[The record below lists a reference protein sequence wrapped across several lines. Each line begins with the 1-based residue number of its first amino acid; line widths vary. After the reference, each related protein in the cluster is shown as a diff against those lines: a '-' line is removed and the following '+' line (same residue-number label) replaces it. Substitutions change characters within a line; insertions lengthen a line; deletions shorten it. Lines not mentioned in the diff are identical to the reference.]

1 MTDTL
6 DGVTPAPPRVRFA
19 PAPTGS
25 LHVGS
30 ARSALFNW
38 LYARATGG
46 TMVLRIE
53 DTDTER
59 NRPELIDG
67 ILRSLEWLGIDW
79 DEGPIH
85 QSGRFEMYREAVAT
99 LLADGRA
106 YLVDA
111 ADEPVDGNAMADG
124 LAVRFRVP
132 DKGAIEFSDVI
143 RGDVRFENENVEDF
157 VIWRSNGTPTFL
169 IANAVD
175 DVDLAISHVIRG
187 EDLLSSTPKVLHL
200 REALGH
206 PERPVFAHLPLLVNE
221 RRQKLSKRRDDVA
234 LWDYRDKG
242 YLPEAMA
249 NYLALLGWGP
259 PDGVEVRPMGEI
271 VERFR
276 LDDVTRSPAF
286 FDVKK
291 LDHVNGEWIRLLDVD
306 DFVARCGPVLAAGPW
321 NADDFDAESFRAMA
335 PLVQE
340 RVATLDDVTGYVDWL
355 FLDAPPIDEA
365 SWHKAMVKGP
375 DAAAI
380 LDDALVSFAT
390 LADTDWTTESLH
402 AVLLAVGEAHGLK
415 LGKAQAPIR
424 VAVTGRTVGPPLFE
438 SLALLGRDR
447 TLQRLQ
453 AARARL

>member
-1 MTDTL
+1 MTSR
-6 DGVTPAPPRVRFA
+6 APRVRFA

-38 LYARATGG
+38 LYARAVGG

-59 NRPELIDG
+59 NKPELIDG

-85 QSGRFEMYREAVAT
+85 QSERFDLYRDAAAR
-99 LLADGRA
+99 LLAEGRA

-111 ADEPVDGNAMADG
+111 DDQEVAGDRLTAG
-124 LAVRFRVP
+124 LAVRYRVP
-132 DKGAIEFSDVI
+132 DEGAIEFDDVI
-143 RGDVRFENENVEDF
+143 RGHVRFENANVEDP

-175 DVDLAISHVIRG
+175 DVDLGITHVIRG
-187 EDLLSSTPKVLHL
+187 EDLLSSTPKVIHL
-200 REALGH
+200 RAALGH
-206 PERPVFAHLPLLVNE
+206 TVLPVYAHLPLLVNE
-221 RRQKLSKRRDDVA
+221 KRQKLSKRRDDVA
-234 LWDYRDKG
+234 LWDYRDQG

-259 PDGVEVRPMGEI
+259 PDGVEVRPMDEI
-271 VERFR
+271 IERFR
-276 LDDVTRSPAF
+276 LEDITKSAAF
-286 FDVKK
+286 FDRKK
-291 LDHVNGEWIRLLDVD
+291 LDHVNGEWIRGLAVG
-306 DFVARCGPVLAAGPW
+306 DFVERCGPVLAEGPW
-321 NADDFDAESFRAMA
+321 PPGAFDATAFAEIA

-340 RVATLDDVTGYVDWL
+340 RVTTLDDVPGYVDWL
-355 FLDAPPIDEA
+355 FLDQAPIDDA
-365 SWHKAMVKGP
+365 SWEKAMVKGP
-375 DAAAI
+375 DAAGL
-380 LDDALVSFAT
+380 LDDALAAFADV
-390 LADTDWTTESLH
+390 AWDAESLH
-402 AVLLAVGEAHGLK
+402 ACLLALGEARGLK
-415 LGKAQAPIR
+415 LGKAQAPVR

-438 SLALLGRDR
+438 SLALLGRER
-447 TLQRLQ
+447 TLERVR

>member
-1 MTDTL
+1 MTPS
-6 DGVTPAPPRVRFA
+6 VPRVRFA

-38 LYARATGG
+38 LYARAVGG

-59 NRPELIDG
+59 NKPELIDG

-85 QSGRFEMYREAVAT
+85 QSDRFELYREAASS
-99 LLADGRA
+99 LLSQGLA

-111 ADEPVDGNAMADG
+111 DDQVVEGDAITPG

-132 DKGAIEFSDVI
+132 DEGAIEFSDVI
-143 RGDVRFENENVEDF
+143 RGDVRFENANVEDF

-187 EDLLSSTPKVLHL
+187 EDLLSTTPKVIHL
-200 REALGH
+200 RAALGH
-206 PERPVFAHLPLLVNE
+206 TVLPVFAHLPLLVNE
-221 RRQKLSKRRDDVA
+221 QRQKLSKRRDDVA

-259 PDGVEVRPMGEI
+259 ADGVEVRPMAEI
-271 VERFR
+271 IEQFR
-276 LDDVTRSPAF
+276 LEDITKSPAF

-291 LDHVNGEWIRLLDVD
+291 LDHVNGEWMRGLDAA
-306 DFVARCGPVLAAGPW
+306 DFVERCAPVLAEGPW
-321 NADDFDAESFRAMA
+321 AGDAFDADAFAALA

-340 RVATLDDVTGYVDWL
+340 RVTTLADVPGYVDWL
-355 FLDAPPIDEA
+355 FLAETPVDEA
-365 SWHKAMVKGP
+365 SWQKAMVKGP
-375 DAAAI
+375 DAAGL
-380 LDDALVSFAT
+380 LDDAISALAT
-390 LADTDWTTESLH
+390 ADWTTESLH
-402 AVLLAVGEAHGLK
+402 ACLLGVGEARGLK
-415 LGKAQAPIR
+415 LGKAQAPVR

-438 SLALLGRDR
+438 SLVLLGRDR
-447 TLQRLQ
+447 TLQRLR

>member
-1 MTDTL
+1 
-6 DGVTPAPPRVRFA
+6 VPRVRFA

-38 LYARATGG
+38 LYARAVGG

-59 NRPELIDG
+59 NKPELIDG

-85 QSGRFEMYREAVAT
+85 QSDRFELYREAAAR
-99 LLADGRA
+99 LLAEGRA

-111 ADEPVDGNAMADG
+111 DDQEVDGDRLAPG

-132 DKGAIEFSDVI
+132 DDGAIEFDDVI
-143 RGDVRFENENVEDF
+143 RGHVRFENDNVEDP

-175 DVDLAISHVIRG
+175 DVDLDITHVIRG
-187 EDLLSSTPKVLHL
+187 EDLLSSTPKVIHL
-200 REALGH
+200 RLALGH
-206 PERPVFAHLPLLVNE
+206 TELPVYAHLPLLVNAQ
-221 RRQKLSKRRDDVA
+221 RQKLSKRRDDVA

-271 VERFR
+271 IERFR
-276 LDDVTRSPAF
+276 LEDVTKSAAF
-286 FDVKK
+286 FDLKK
-291 LDHVNGEWIRLLDVD
+291 LDHVNGEWVRRLDVD
-306 DFVARCGPVLAAGPW
+306 DFVARCEPVLAEGPW
-321 NADDFDAESFRAMA
+321 KADDFDPVAFAELA

-340 RVATLDDVTGYVDWL
+340 RVTTLGDVPDYVDWL
-355 FLDAPPIDEA
+355 FLDEAPVDEG
-365 SWHKAMVKGP
+365 SWEKAMVKGP
-375 DAAAI
+375 DAAGL
-380 LDDALVSFAT
+380 LDDAIAAFAT
-390 LADTDWTTESLH
+390 VEWTAEALH
-402 AVLLAVGEAHGLK
+402 AGLLALGEARGLK
-415 LGKAQAPIR
+415 LGKAQAPVR

-438 SLALLGRDR
+438 SLVVMGRDR
-447 TLQRLQ
+447 TLERLR
-453 AARARL
+453 AARSRL

>member
-1 MTDTL
+1 M
-6 DGVTPAPPRVRFA
+6 PRVRFA

-38 LYARATGG
+38 LYARAVGG

-59 NRPELIDG
+59 NKPELIDG

-85 QSGRFEMYREAVAT
+85 QSDRFELYREAAGR
-99 LLADGRA
+99 LLAEGRA

-111 ADEPVDGNAMADG
+111 DEQLVEGDRLTAG

-132 DKGAIEFSDVI
+132 DEGAIEFDDVI
-143 RGDVRFENENVEDF
+143 RGHVRFENENVEDP

-175 DVDLAISHVIRG
+175 DVDLDITHVIRG
-187 EDLLSSTPKVLHL
+187 EDLLSSTPKVIHL
-200 REALGH
+200 RIALGRT
-206 PERPVFAHLPLLVNE
+206 ELPVYAHLPLLVNAQ
-221 RRQKLSKRRDDVA
+221 RQKLSKRRDDVA

-259 PDGVEVRPMGEI
+259 PDGVEVRPMSEI
-271 VERFR
+271 IERFR
-276 LDDVTRSPAF
+276 LEDITKSAAF
-286 FDVKK
+286 FDLKK
-291 LDHVNGEWIRLLDVD
+291 LDHVNGEWMRGLALE
-306 DFVARCGPVLAAGPW
+306 DFVSRCGPVLAEGPW
-321 NADDFDAESFRAMA
+321 KAEDFDPAAFAELA

-340 RVATLDDVTGYVDWL
+340 RVTTLADVPEYVDWL
-355 FLDAPPIDEA
+355 FLAEAPIDEA
-365 SWHKAMVKGP
+365 SWEKAMVKGP
-375 DAAAI
+375 DAAGM
-380 LDDALVSFAT
+380 LDDAIAAFA
-390 LADTDWTTESLH
+390 AVEWTAEALH
-402 AVLLAVGEAHGLK
+402 ACLLGLGEARGLK
-415 LGKAQAPIR
+415 LGKAQAPVR
-424 VAVTGRTVGPPLFE
+424 VSVTGRTVGPPLFE
-438 SLALLGRDR
+438 SLVVLGRER
-447 TLQRLQ
+447 TLERLR

>member
-1 MTDTL
+1 MTPS
-6 DGVTPAPPRVRFA
+6 VPRVRFA

-38 LYARATGG
+38 LFARAVGG

-59 NRPELIDG
+59 NKPELIDG

-85 QSGRFEMYREAVAT
+85 QSDRFELYREAASS
-99 LLADGRA
+99 LLSRGLA

-111 ADEPVDGNAMADG
+111 DDQVVEGDTITPG

-132 DKGAIEFSDVI
+132 DEGAIEFSDVI

-187 EDLLSSTPKVLHL
+187 EDLLSSTPKVIHL
-200 REALGH
+200 RAALGH
-206 PERPVFAHLPLLVNE
+206 GVLPVFAHLPLLVNE
-221 RRQKLSKRRDDVA
+221 QRQKLSKRRDDVA

-259 PDGVEVRPMGEI
+259 ADGVEVRPMGEI
-271 VERFR
+271 IEQFR
-276 LDDVTRSPAF
+276 LEDITKSPAF

-291 LDHVNGEWIRLLDVD
+291 LDHVNGEWMRRLDPA
-306 DFVARCGPVLAAGPW
+306 DFVERCAPVLGEGPW
-321 NADDFDAESFRAMA
+321 AADAFDAEAFAAIA

-340 RVATLDDVTGYVDWL
+340 RVTTLAEVPGYVDWL
-355 FLDAPPIDEA
+355 FLPETPIDEA
-365 SWHKAMVKGP
+365 SWQKAMVKGP
-375 DAAAI
+375 EAAGM
-380 LDDALVSFAT
+380 LDDAIAAFDSVE
-390 LADTDWTTESLH
+390 WTAESLH
-402 AVLLAVGEAHGLK
+402 ACLLAVGEARGLK
-415 LGKAQAPIR
+415 LGKAQAPVR

-438 SLALLGRDR
+438 SLVLLGRER
-447 TLQRLQ
+447 TLQRLRT
-453 AARARL
+453 ARARL